1 MMNPR
6 FRIKALLLLP
16 ALLLPALLMVALP
29 AAAASTDTP
38 SLTRDI
44 ADTLAHNHVR
54 TDTLAH
60 NHARTDTLT
69 LNRSLGESVV
79 LSLKAGGT
87 IRDMAAD
94 VNVVTSLDAKK
105 SVATTAADVLS
116 REPGLS
122 KGSDGVWATNIHVRG
137 FGEDRLVTLVDRVRV
152 AVATEHTTS
161 LSMLDANDMERIE
174 VVKGAQ
180 SSIYGT
186 GAVGG
191 IINVITKDG
200 HFANEPYFE
209 GRLTANYASANNGH
223 GEYLS
228 LQGGGRKWYVRAS
241 GSFYGAGDI
250 KTPQG
255 YLPNSAY
262 KSANAALKAGF
273 KPKENRVLK
282 LNFQQSHSWDVGVPG
297 GAAFSP
303 QATATFKNA
312 DRTLASLSY
321 GMTAITESLSNL
333 DFKVFYQG
341 IRLDVEMQ
349 PNAPKPQTG
358 ARPVLVTPGAT
369 HRTFGARAESRW
381 DLAGWNNLHAGAEI
395 WQRRISSYRYK
406 YIDKYSDGVPVSQA
420 VLNETP
426 LPDASYT
433 SAGIFVQDAMNFLD
447 GRLLLDL
454 GARADVNHVSNS
466 SCATF
471 PEGSRTDP
479 SWSANAG
486 LLFKACREC
495 DLTLNISRS
504 YRSPALEEL
513 FKFIDLSGNKVHYGN
528 PSLKPEKGLGAD
540 LGVRAHSDGFEF
552 RLSAYVNG
560 IRDMIVERNIT
571 AGPNQPGTT
580 DSGSAIDTLVLQNAG
595 RALLYGFDF
604 SISYEIIKGLKVYAS
619 GDWTIGREISD
630 NWNWLPGIPPLN
642 ARAGISYDNMK
653 ILGASFEC
661 VAAGAR
667 RDGQIASGERATQG
681 WYRLDFAIHSRVF
694 TFGRCALQLFAG
706 VDNVTNQTY
715 TNFLSTNRGNIICE
729 PGRNFFI
736 RANFTF

>member
-1 MMNPR
+1 MMKPR

-16 ALLLPALLMVALP
+16 ALLAALP
-29 AAAASTDTP
+29 SAGSVSSAPHSGIPEEQDTTV
-38 SLTRDI
+38 S
-44 ADTLAHNHVR
+44 
-54 TDTLAH
+54 
-60 NHARTDTLT
+60 ARTLE
-69 LNRSLGESVV
+69 ESVV
-79 LSLKAGGT
+79 ASFRPDGA

-161 LSMLDANDMERIE
+161 LSMLDINDMERIE

-186 GAVGG
+186 GAIGG

-200 HFANEPYFE
+200 HFANEPYFG

-312 DRTLASLSY
+312 DRTLANLSY
-321 GMTAITESLSNL
+321 GMTALTRSLSNL

-349 PNAPKPQTG
+349 PNAPKLQTG

-381 DLAGWNNLHAGAEI
+381 NLAGWNSLHAGAEI

-406 YIDKYSDGVPVSQA
+406 YIDKYSDGVPVSQV

-433 SAGIFVQDAMNFLD
+433 SAGIFVQDAMKFLD

-454 GARADVNHVSNS
+454 GARADVNHVRNS

-540 LGVRAHSDGFEF
+540 LGVRVHGDGLEF

-560 IRDMIVERNIT
+560 IRDMIVERRMNV
-571 AGPNQPGTT
+571 AAE
-580 DSGSAIDTLVLQNAG
+580 SANDTLVLQNAG

-642 ARAGISYDNMK
+642 ARAGVSYDNMK

-667 RDGQIASGERATQG
+667 RDGQIALGERATQG
-681 WYRLDFAIHSRVF
+681 WYRLDFAIHSGIF

>member
-1 MMNPR
+1 MMKPH
-6 FRIKALLLLP
+6 FRIKALLSLS
-16 ALLLPALLMVALP
+16 ALLTALP
-29 AAAASTDTP
+29 AAGSVSLAPHSGIQEEQDTTV
-38 SLTRDI
+38 S
-44 ADTLAHNHVR
+44 VR
-54 TDTLAH
+54 TLE
-60 NHARTDTLT
+60 
-69 LNRSLGESVV
+69 ESVV
-79 LSLKAGGT
+79 ASFRPDGA

-94 VNVVTSLDAKK
+94 VNVVTSLDTKK
-105 SVATTAADVLS
+105 SIATTAADVLS

-122 KGSDGVWATNIHVRG
+122 KGGDGVWATNIHVRG

-161 LSMLDANDMERIE
+161 LSMLDVNDMERIE
-174 VVKGAQ
+174 VVNGAQ

-186 GAVGG
+186 GAIGG

-200 HFANEPYFE
+200 HFANEPYFG

-250 KTPQG
+250 RTPQG

-321 GMTAITESLSNL
+321 GMTALTKSLSNL

-349 PNAPKPQTG
+349 PNAPKPQAG

-406 YIDKYSDGVPVSQA
+406 YIDKYSDGVPVSQV

-433 SAGIFVQDAMNFLD
+433 SAGIFVQDAMNFLN

-540 LGVRAHSDGFEF
+540 LGVRARSDGFEF
-552 RLSAYVNG
+552 HLSAYVNG
-560 IRDMIVERNIT
+560 IRDMIVERRMNVV
-571 AGPNQPGTT
+571 AE
-580 DSGSAIDTLVLQNAG
+580 SANDTLVLQNAG

-630 NWNWLPGIPPLN
+630 NWNSLPGIPPLN

-681 WYRLDFAIHSRVF
+681 WYRLDFAIHSRIF

-706 VDNVTNQTY
+706 VDNITNQTY

>member
-1 MMNPR
+1 MNVMMKPR
-6 FRIKALLLLP
+6 FRIKALLSLP
-16 ALLLPALLMVALP
+16 VILTALP
-29 AAAASTDTP
+29 AAGSVPLAPHSGISAEQDTTV
-38 SLTRDI
+38 S
-44 ADTLAHNHVR
+44 VR
-54 TDTLAH
+54 TLE
-60 NHARTDTLT
+60 
-69 LNRSLGESVV
+69 ESVV
-79 LSLKAGGT
+79 ASFRPDGA

-152 AVATEHTTS
+152 EVAKDHTTS
-161 LSMLDANDMERIE
+161 LSMLDINDMERIE

-186 GAVGG
+186 GAIGG

-200 HFANEPYFE
+200 HFANEPYFG

-250 KTPQG
+250 RTPQG

-303 QATATFKNA
+303 QATASFKNA

-321 GMTAITESLSNL
+321 GMTAFTRSLSNL

-447 GRLLLDL
+447 GHLLLDL

-471 PEGSRTDP
+471 PAGSRTDP

-540 LGVRAHSDGFEF
+540 LGVRARSDGLEF

-560 IRDMIVERNIT
+560 IRDMIVERKMNVE
-571 AGPNQPGTT
+571 AE
-580 DSGSAIDTLVLQNAG
+580 SANDTLVLQNAG

-653 ILGASFEC
+653 ILGANFEC

-681 WYRLDFAIHSRVF
+681 WYRLDFAIHSKIF

-706 VDNVTNQTY
+706 VDNITNQTY

>member
-1 MMNPR
+1 MMKPH
-6 FRIKALLLLP
+6 FRIKALLSLS
-16 ALLLPALLMVALP
+16 ALLTALP
-29 AAAASTDTP
+29 AAGSVSLAPHSGISAEQDTTV
-38 SLTRDI
+38 S
-44 ADTLAHNHVR
+44 VR
-54 TDTLAH
+54 TLE
-60 NHARTDTLT
+60 
-69 LNRSLGESVV
+69 ESVV
-79 LSLKAGGT
+79 ASFRPDGT

-105 SVATTAADVLS
+105 SIATTAADVLS

-122 KGSDGVWATNIHVRG
+122 KGGDGVWATNIHVRG

-152 AVATEHTTS
+152 VVATEHTTS
-161 LSMLDANDMERIE
+161 LSMLDVNDMERIE

-186 GAVGG
+186 GAIGG

-200 HFANEPYFE
+200 HFANEPYFG
-209 GRLTANYASANNGH
+209 GRLTANYASANKGH

-250 KTPQG
+250 RTPQG

-262 KSANAALKAGF
+262 KSTNAALKAGL

-321 GMTAITESLSNL
+321 GMTALTKSLSNL

-406 YIDKYSDGVPVSQA
+406 YIDKYSDGVPVSQV

-433 SAGIFVQDAMNFLD
+433 SAGIFVQDAMNFLN

-454 GARADVNHVSNS
+454 GARADVNHVRNKA
-466 SCATF
+466 CATF

-540 LGVRAHSDGFEF
+540 LGVRARSDGFEF
-552 RLSAYVNG
+552 HLSAYVNG
-560 IRDMIVERNIT
+560 IRDMIVERRMNVE
-571 AGPNQPGTT
+571 AESVN
-580 DSGSAIDTLVLQNAG
+580 DTLVLQNAG

-681 WYRLDFAIHSRVF
+681 WYRLDFAIHSRIF

-706 VDNVTNQTY
+706 VDNITNQTY

>member
-1 MMNPR
+1 MMKPR
-6 FRIKALLLLP
+6 FRIKALLSLP
-16 ALLLPALLMVALP
+16 ALLTALP
-29 AAAASTDTP
+29 AAGSVLLVPYSGIPEEQDTTV
-38 SLTRDI
+38 S
-44 ADTLAHNHVR
+44 VR
-54 TDTLAH
+54 TLE
-60 NHARTDTLT
+60 
-69 LNRSLGESVV
+69 ESVV
-79 LSLKAGGT
+79 ASFRPDGA

-122 KGSDGVWATNIHVRG
+122 KGGDGVWATNIHVRG

-161 LSMLDANDMERIE
+161 LSMLDVNDIERIE

-200 HFANEPYFE
+200 HFANEPYFG
-209 GRLTANYASANNGH
+209 GRFTANYASANNGH

-250 KTPQG
+250 RTPQG

-381 DLAGWNNLHAGAEI
+381 DPAGWNNLRAGAEI

-406 YIDKYSDGVPVSQA
+406 YIDKYSDGEPVSQV

-495 DLTLNISRS
+495 DLTLNVSRS

-540 LGVRAHSDGFEF
+540 LGVRARSDGFEF
-552 RLSAYVNG
+552 HLSAYVNG
-560 IRDMIVERNIT
+560 IRDMIVERRMNVE
-571 AGPNQPGTT
+571 AESVN
-580 DSGSAIDTLVLQNAG
+580 DTLVLQNAG

-667 RDGQIASGERATQG
+667 KDGQIASGERATQG
-681 WYRLDFAIHSRVF
+681 WYRLDFAIHSRIF

-706 VDNVTNQTY
+706 VDNITNQTY
-715 TNFLSTNRGNIICE
+715 TNFLATNRGNIICE

>member
-1 MMNPR
+1 MS
-6 FRIKALLLLP
+6 LSV
-16 ALLLPALLMVALP
+16 LLMALP
-29 AAAASTDTP
+29 SAGSVLLVPQDGVSAKQDTTV
-38 SLTRDI
+38 S
-44 ADTLAHNHVR
+44 
-54 TDTLAH
+54 
-60 NHARTDTLT
+60 ARTLE
-69 LNRSLGESVV
+69 ESVV
-79 LSLKAGGT
+79 ASFRPDGA

-105 SVATTAADVLS
+105 SIATTAADVLS

-161 LSMLDANDMERIE
+161 LSMLDVNDIERIE

-250 KTPQG
+250 RTPQG

-349 PNAPKPQTG
+349 PNAPEPQTG

-406 YIDKYSDGVPVSQA
+406 YIDKYSDGVPVSQV

-433 SAGIFVQDAMNFLD
+433 SAGIFVQDAMKFLD

-454 GARADVNHVSNS
+454 GARADVNHVNNS

-495 DLTLNISRS
+495 DLTLNLSRS

-528 PSLKPEKGLGAD
+528 PSLRPEKGLGAD
-540 LGVRAHSDGFEF
+540 LGVRVHSDRLEF

-560 IRDMIVERNIT
+560 IRDMIVERRMNVG
-571 AGPNQPGTT
+571 AESVN
-580 DSGSAIDTLVLQNAG
+580 DTLVLQNAG

-681 WYRLDFAIHSRVF
+681 WYRLDFAIHSRIF

-706 VDNVTNQTY
+706 VDNITNQTY

>member
-1 MMNPR
+1 MNVMMNPH
-6 FRIKALLLLP
+6 FKIKALLPLP
-16 ALLLPALLMVALP
+16 ALLAALP
-29 AAAASTDTP
+29 SAGSVPSAPHSGIPEEQDTTV
-38 SLTRDI
+38 S
-44 ADTLAHNHVR
+44 VR
-54 TDTLAH
+54 TLE
-60 NHARTDTLT
+60 
-69 LNRSLGESVV
+69 ESVV
-79 LSLKAGGT
+79 ASFRPDGA

-161 LSMLDANDMERIE
+161 LSMLDVNDMERIE

-273 KPKENRVLK
+273 KPKENSALK
-282 LNFQQSHSWDVGVPG
+282 LNLQQSHSWDVGVPG

-381 DLAGWNNLHAGAEI
+381 NLAGWNSLHAGAEI

-406 YIDKYSDGVPVSQA
+406 YIDKYSGGAPVSQA

-433 SAGIFVQDAMNFLD
+433 SAGIFVQDAMKFLD
-447 GRLLLDL
+447 GHFLLDL
-454 GARADVNHVSNS
+454 GARADVNHVRNKA
-466 SCATF
+466 CATF

-486 LLFKACREC
+486 FLFKACREC

-528 PSLKPEKGLGAD
+528 PFLKPEKGLGAD
-540 LGVRAHSDGFEF
+540 LGVRVHGDGLEF
-552 RLSAYVNG
+552 RLSGYVNG
-560 IRDMIVERNIT
+560 IRDMIVERRMNV
-571 AGPNQPGTT
+571 AAE
-580 DSGSAIDTLVLQNAG
+580 SANDTLVLQNAG

-604 SISYEIIKGLKVYAS
+604 SISYEMIKGLKVYAS

-630 NWNWLPGIPPLN
+630 NWNSLPGIPPLN
-642 ARAGISYDNMK
+642 ARAGISYDNLK
-653 ILGASFEC
+653 ILGANFEC

-681 WYRLDFAIHSRVF
+681 WYRLDFAIHSGIF
-694 TFGRCALQLFAG
+694 TFGRCALQIFAG
-706 VDNVTNQTY
+706 VDNITNQTY